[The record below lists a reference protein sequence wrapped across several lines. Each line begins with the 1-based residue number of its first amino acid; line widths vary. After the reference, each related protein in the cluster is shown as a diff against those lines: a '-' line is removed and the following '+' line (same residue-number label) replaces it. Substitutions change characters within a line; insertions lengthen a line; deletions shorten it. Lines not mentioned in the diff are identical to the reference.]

1 MTDVSERIQ
10 SLCELREYINQ
21 TICYHE
27 ELEINAFHMTE
38 RILLRRGQPCG
49 IFFCVHGPRLVK
61 FSAIWETETNTILFY
76 SSTGE
81 RYLRIK
87 LRHRPALAR
96 AA

>member
-1 MTDVSERIQ
+1 MMDVSDRIQ
-10 SLCELREYINQ
+10 SLCELREYINH
-21 TICYHE
+21 TICNYE

-49 IFFCVHGPRLVK
+49 IFFCIHGPRQVK
-61 FSAIWETETNTILFY
+61 FTAIWETETNTILFY

-81 RYLRIK
+81 RYLRTQ
-87 LRHRPALAR
+87 LRNRPALM